1 MTTDFN
7 AVVAAVQEERTY
19 QDELHGSIQD
29 APHEMGTWI
38 LLIEAELNEAKLA
51 LIKGGEGRNAL
62 RAELVQVAALCIAAL
77 EKHGLAAEHTGRAI

>member
-1 MTTDFN
+1 MNFDTII
-7 AVVAAVQEERTY
+7 AAVREERAY
-19 QDELHGSIQD
+19 QDGLHGSIQD

-62 RAELVQVAALCIAAL
+62 RSELVQVAALCVAAL
-77 EKHGLAAEHTGRAI
+77 EQHGLATEHTGRAI